1 MFHCYTIKLSICLLL
16 ILKCQIIGAASF
28 RGVKSYEIFINEV
41 VSRVKQEL
49 HERLRTGMY
58 YVRLPDSLV
67 SESADSIKLGEDR
80 WARVFGLTFR
90 FARNGY
96 CNKWRKKGQNT
107 LHCPV
112 KFEDLEIQLP
122 KLDNDTIV
130 YVAHVTI
137 KGMLIFQEGKSQM
150 FFQRF
155 IWHEKK
161 YEMMDSD
168 RKTVDNPPG
177 VYSLKNKSPLG
188 LQGILETRLINL
200 IEYGEFKDAV
210 LSSLR
215 RIPKP
220 KDISGY

>member
-1 MFHCYTIKLSICLLL
+1 MPFIFLP
-16 ILKCQIIGAASF
+16 GAASF

-137 KGMLIFQEGKSQM
+137 KGMLIFQEGKCIPFM
-150 FFQRF
+150 AFQQQNIF
-155 IWHEKK
+155 SFTFLKLIVLCIHLNGWKLEA
-161 YEMMDSD
+161 
-168 RKTVDNPPG
+168 TG
-177 VYSLKNKSPLG
+177 VWC
-188 LQGILETRLINL
+188 
-200 IEYGEFKDAV
+200 FKF
-210 LSSLR
+210 R
-215 RIPKP
+215 
-220 KDISGY
+220 

>member
-1 MFHCYTIKLSICLLL
+1 MFHSYTVKLPICLLL
-16 ILKCQIIGAASF
+16 ILKCQIIGAAPF

-41 VSRVKQEL
+41 VSMVKQEL
-49 HERLRTGMY
+49 HDRLKTGMY
-58 YVRLPDSLV
+58 YVRLPESLV
-67 SESADSIKLGEDR
+67 SESGDSIQLGEDR

-96 CNKWRKKGQNT
+96 CNKWRKRGQNT

-130 YVAHVTI
+130 YVVHVTI
-137 KGMLIFQEGKSQM
+137 KGMLVFEEDISQM

-155 IWHEKK
+155 IWHVK
-161 YEMMDSD
+161 YEMMDSE
-168 RKTVDNPPG
+168 RKTVNNPPY

-188 LQGILETRLINL
+188 LRAILQTRLINL

-210 LSSLR
+210 ISSLR